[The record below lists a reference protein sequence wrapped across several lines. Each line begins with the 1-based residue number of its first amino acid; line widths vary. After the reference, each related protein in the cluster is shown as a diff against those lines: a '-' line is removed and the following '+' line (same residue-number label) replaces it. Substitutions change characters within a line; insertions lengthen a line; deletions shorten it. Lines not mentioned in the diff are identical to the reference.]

1 MLLISEL
8 SAKSEDKQ
16 KAMLAVNSGMHFDLF
31 QSPLHVFCAFFV
43 IVSLALNSCEFL
55 PQQIFTNG
63 TAIDDQDPSLT
74 RSMIDYSTL
83 QLLTDNAI
91 PSPQTMMPFSRVAF
105 SFVLRMQG

>member
-31 QSPLHVFCAFFV
+31 QSPLPVFCAFFV

-91 PSPQTMMPFSRVAF
+91 PSPRTMMPFSRVAF